1 MLIFTNQTKD
11 KRGLKMKYSKP
22 DKKKRTASK
31 AIVEEMFQKEENR
44 KAKEKYLEEK
54 RQIESLPKNMQ
65 ILQMN
70 QILQQI
76 SMNVDKIEKEI
87 ENLNNKIATRQKKMA
102 KLNPATLGY
111 TQMNQEKEIFE
122 NALSDKEIELIDG
135 MERTLDSLCKDIP
148 SFIDNLTEDINI
160 ETLFNRFNK
169 LVKKY
174 ENKTNQ
180 YTDFAENLY
189 DSLEKMNSKYSCLVD
204 LSSSELKV

>member
-1 MLIFTNQTKD
+1 
-11 KRGLKMKYSKP
+11 MKYERINGH
-22 DKKKRTASK
+22 DFYNMVVNASNRL
-31 AIVEEMFQKEENR
+31 VEESDFVNALNVFPVPDGDTGTNMSMTF
-44 KAKEKYLEEK
+44 KAA
-54 RQIESLPKNMQ
+54 
-65 ILQMN
+65 
-70 QILQQI
+70 
-76 SMNVDKIEKEI
+76 VKEI
-87 ENLNNKIATRQKKMA
+87 ENLNNKIATRQKKME

-111 TQMNQEKEIFE
+111 IQLNQEKEIFK
-122 NALSDKEIELIDG
+122 NSLADKEIELLDG

-174 ENKTNQ
+174 EDKTNQ

-189 DSLEKMNSKYSCLVD
+189 NSLEKMNSKYSGLVD